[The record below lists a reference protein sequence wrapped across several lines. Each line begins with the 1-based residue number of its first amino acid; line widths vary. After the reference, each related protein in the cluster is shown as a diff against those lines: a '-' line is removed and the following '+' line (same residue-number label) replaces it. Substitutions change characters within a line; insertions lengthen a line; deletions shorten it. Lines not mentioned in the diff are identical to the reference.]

1 MRQDIGKEML
11 GVRFSRHIMKRVLKI
26 LISTILILV
35 GVGVFLY
42 PNFREWNTNREVNQI
57 VKQFEKDFKTDES
70 QSDKKPDSE
79 SSDTSES
86 SESSDSTP
94 TKFTELYQ
102 ELQDYNKNLVANGQ
116 QLTDAWSYQQA
127 PISLDH
133 MPSKDATIGYIDIPD
148 MKVKLPLLL
157 GASKD
162 NLSKGAAVLSQ
173 TSMPI
178 GGADT
183 NCVIAAHRGWRG
195 SAYFQRI
202 ENMKVGSKVYV
213 TNPWETLVYEV
224 TSTKVVN
231 PDDVDVI
238 KLQPGKD
245 MVTLIS
251 CHPYVLG
258 GGPYR
263 YIVYCER
270 VGTEEKRENVK
281 MENPAIDDSI
291 DDSVQIPQDEL
302 DASDKLLYWEQYLR
316 IGLPV
321 VTILLSILII
331 VVNRRK
337 K

>member
-1 MRQDIGKEML
+1 
-11 GVRFSRHIMKRVLKI
+11 MKKTFQIIV
-26 LISTILILV
+26 SVVLILV
-35 GVGVFLY
+35 GLGVFFY
-42 PNFREWNTNREVNQI
+42 PNFREWKTNHEVNQI
-57 VKQFEKDFKTDES
+57 VDQFEEDFKTD
-70 QSDKKPDSE
+70 DTE
-79 SSDTSES
+79 SSKSDTES
-86 SESSDSTP
+86 SESSDVTP
-94 TKFTELYQ
+94 TKFTALYQ
-102 ELQDYNKNLVANGQ
+102 EMQDYNKNLVANGQ

-133 MPSKDATIGYIDIPD
+133 MPSGDATIGYIDIPD

-157 GASKD
+157 GASMD

-178 GGADT
+178 GGTDT
-183 NCVIAAHRGWRG
+183 NCVIAAHRGWKG

-202 ENMKVGSKVYV
+202 ENLKKGSKVYV

-231 PDDVDVI
+231 PDDIDVI

-251 CHPYVLG
+251 CHPYVIG

-263 YIVYCER
+263 YIAYCER
-270 VGTEEKRENVK
+270 VGTEEKQKDVK
-281 MENPAIDDSI
+281 MENPAIDESVDATEK

-302 DASDKLLYWEQYLR
+302 DASNNLLHWEQYLR
-316 IGLPV
+316 IGLPI
-321 VTILLSILII
+321 VTILISILIVFI
-331 VVNRRK
+331 NRK
-337 K
+337 KK

>member
-1 MRQDIGKEML
+1 
-11 GVRFSRHIMKRVLKI
+11 MKRVLKI

-70 QSDKKPDSE
+70 QSDKKSETE

-86 SESSDSTP
+86 SESSDGTP

-157 GASKD
+157 GTSKD

-270 VGTEEKRENVK
+270 VGTEEKKENVK

-291 DDSVQIPQDEL
+291 DESVQIPQDEL
-302 DASDKLLYWEQYLR
+302 DASNKLLYWEQYLR

-337 K
+337 KIDLS

>member
-1 MRQDIGKEML
+1 
-11 GVRFSRHIMKRVLKI
+11 MKKVFKI

-70 QSDKKPDSE
+70 QSDKKSETE
-79 SSDTSES
+79 SSDKNDTKDSEN
-86 SESSDSTP
+86 EQL
-94 TKFTELYQ
+94 TKFLALYQ

-148 MKVKLPLLL
+148 MKVKLPLML

-238 KLQPGKD
+238 KLQPEKD

-270 VGTEEKRENVK
+270 VGTEEKKENVK

-291 DDSVQIPQDEL
+291 DADESVQIPQDEL

>member
-1 MRQDIGKEML
+1 
-11 GVRFSRHIMKRVLKI
+11 MKKTFQIIV
-26 LISTILILV
+26 SVVLILV
-35 GVGVFLY
+35 GLGVFFY
-42 PNFREWNTNREVNQI
+42 PNFREWKTNHEVNQI
-57 VKQFEKDFKTDES
+57 VDQFEEDFKIDDT
-70 QSDKKPDSE
+70 E
-79 SSDTSES
+79 SSKSNTES
-86 SESSDSTP
+86 SESSDATP
-94 TKFTELYQ
+94 TKFTALYQ
-102 ELQDYNKNLVANGQ
+102 EMQDYNKNLVANGQ

-133 MPSKDATIGYIDIPD
+133 MPSDDATIGYIDIPD

-157 GASKD
+157 GASMD

-178 GGADT
+178 GGTDT
-183 NCVIAAHRGWRG
+183 NCVIAAHRGWKG

-202 ENMKVGSKVYV
+202 ENLKKGSKVYV

-231 PDDVDVI
+231 PDDIDVI

-251 CHPYVLG
+251 CHPYVIG

-263 YIVYCER
+263 YIAYCER
-270 VGTEEKRENVK
+270 VGTEEKQKDVK
-281 MENPAIDDSI
+281 MENPAIDESVDATEK

-302 DASDKLLYWEQYLR
+302 DASNNLLHWEQYLR
-316 IGLPV
+316 IGLPI
-321 VTILLSILII
+321 VTILISILIVFI
-331 VVNRRK
+331 NRRK

>member
-1 MRQDIGKEML
+1 
-11 GVRFSRHIMKRVLKI
+11 MKRVLKI

-70 QSDKKPDSE
+70 QSDKKSETE

-86 SESSDSTP
+86 SESSDGTP

-270 VGTEEKRENVK
+270 VGTEEKKENVK

-291 DDSVQIPQDEL
+291 DESVQIPQDEL

>member
-1 MRQDIGKEML
+1 
-11 GVRFSRHIMKRVLKI
+11 MKRVLKI

-70 QSDKKPDSE
+70 QSDKKSETE

-86 SESSDSTP
+86 SESSDGTP

-157 GASKD
+157 GASKE

-270 VGTEEKRENVK
+270 VGTEEKKENVK

-291 DDSVQIPQDEL
+291 DESVQIPQDEL

-331 VVNRRK
+331 VVRRRK

>member
-1 MRQDIGKEML
+1 
-11 GVRFSRHIMKRVLKI
+11 MKRVLKI

-57 VKQFEKDFKTDES
+57 VKQFEKDFKTDDS
-70 QSDKKPDSE
+70 QSDKKSETE
-79 SSDTSES
+79 SSDKNSGTKDSENQQ
-86 SESSDSTP
+86 P
-94 TKFTELYQ
+94 TKFLALYQ

-251 CHPYVLG
+251 CHPYVIG

-270 VGTEEKRENVK
+270 VGTEEKKENVK

-291 DDSVQIPQDEL
+291 DEDKSVQIPQDEL

-331 VVNRRK
+331 VVRRRK

>member
-1 MRQDIGKEML
+1 
-11 GVRFSRHIMKRVLKI
+11 MKRVLKI

-70 QSDKKPDSE
+70 QSDKKSETE
-79 SSDTSES
+79 SSDTSEA
-86 SESSDSTP
+86 SESSDGIP
-94 TKFTELYQ
+94 MKFTELYQ

-148 MKVKLPLLL
+148 MKVKLPLML

-178 GGADT
+178 GGVDT

-270 VGTEEKRENVK
+270 VGTEEKKENVK

-291 DDSVQIPQDEL
+291 DESVQIPQDEL

>member
-70 QSDKKPDSE
+70 QSDKKSETE
-79 SSDTSES
+79 SSDKKDIKDSEN
-86 SESSDSTP
+86 EQP

-270 VGTEEKRENVK
+270 VGTEEKKENVK

>member
-1 MRQDIGKEML
+1 
-11 GVRFSRHIMKRVLKI
+11 MKRVLKI

-70 QSDKKPDSE
+70 QLDKKSETESSDKKDIKDSE
-79 SSDTSES
+79 NEQ
-86 SESSDSTP
+86 P

-270 VGTEEKRENVK
+270 VGTEEKKENVK

>member
-1 MRQDIGKEML
+1 
-11 GVRFSRHIMKRVLKI
+11 MKRVLKI

-57 VKQFEKDFKTDES
+57 VKQFEKDFKTDDS
-70 QSDKKPDSE
+70 KSDKKFETE

-86 SESSDSTP
+86 SESSDGTP

-270 VGTEEKRENVK
+270 VGTEEKKENVK

-291 DDSVQIPQDEL
+291 DESVQIPQDEL

>member
-1 MRQDIGKEML
+1 
-11 GVRFSRHIMKRVLKI
+11 MKKVLKI

-35 GVGVFLY
+35 GVGVFFY
-42 PNFREWNTNREVNQI
+42 PNFREWNTNREVNHI
-57 VKQFEKDFKTDES
+57 VKQFEKDFETDDNK
-70 QSDKKPDSE
+70 SDKTLDTE
-79 SSDTSES
+79 SSDTENSES
-86 SESSDSTP
+86 SSNSDDTTP
-94 TKFTELYQ
+94 TKFTALYQ

-116 QLTDAWSYQQA
+116 QLVDAWSYQQA

-157 GASKD
+157 GASMD
-162 NLSKGAAVLSQ
+162 NLSKGAAVLSE

-178 GGADT
+178 GGTDT
-183 NCVIAAHRGWRG
+183 NCVIAAHRGWKG

-238 KLQPGKD
+238 KLQQGKD

-251 CHPYVLG
+251 CHPYVIG

-263 YIVYCER
+263 YVVYCER
-270 VGTEEKRENVK
+270 VGTEEKKENVK

-291 DDSVQIPQDEL
+291 DADESVQIPQDEL

-321 VTILLSILII
+321 ITILLSILII
-331 VVNRRK
+331 FVNRRK
-337 K
+337 RK

>member
-1 MRQDIGKEML
+1 
-11 GVRFSRHIMKRVLKI
+11 MKRVLKI

-70 QSDKKPDSE
+70 QSDKKSETE
-79 SSDTSES
+79 SSDMSES
-86 SESSDSTP
+86 SELSDGTP

-127 PISLDH
+127 PIFLDH

-270 VGTEEKRENVK
+270 VGTEEKKENVK

-291 DDSVQIPQDEL
+291 DGSVQIPQDEL

>member
-1 MRQDIGKEML
+1 
-11 GVRFSRHIMKRVLKI
+11 MKRVLKI

-57 VKQFEKDFKTDES
+57 VKQFEKDFKTDDS
-70 QSDKKPDSE
+70 KSDKKSETE

-86 SESSDSTP
+86 SESSDGTP

-116 QLTDAWSYQQA
+116 QLTDAWSYQQV

-270 VGTEEKRENVK
+270 VGTEEKKENVK

-291 DDSVQIPQDEL
+291 DESVQIPQDEL

>member
-1 MRQDIGKEML
+1 
-11 GVRFSRHIMKRVLKI
+11 MKRVLKI

-86 SESSDSTP
+86 SKSSDGTP
-94 TKFTELYQ
+94 MKFTELYQ

-270 VGTEEKRENVK
+270 VGTEEKKENVK

-291 DDSVQIPQDEL
+291 DESVQIPQDEL

>member
-1 MRQDIGKEML
+1 
-11 GVRFSRHIMKRVLKI
+11 MKRVLKI

-57 VKQFEKDFKTDES
+57 VKQFEKDFKTDDS
-70 QSDKKPDSE
+70 QSDKKSETEFSDKNSDTKDSE
-79 SSDTSES
+79 NQQ
-86 SESSDSTP
+86 P
-94 TKFTELYQ
+94 TKFLALYQ

-251 CHPYVLG
+251 CHPYVIG

-270 VGTEEKRENVK
+270 VGTEEKKENVK

-291 DDSVQIPQDEL
+291 DEDKSVQIPQDEL

-331 VVNRRK
+331 VVKRRK

>member
-1 MRQDIGKEML
+1 
-11 GVRFSRHIMKRVLKI
+11 MKRVLKI

-57 VKQFEKDFKTDES
+57 VKQFEKDFKTDDS
-70 QSDKKPDSE
+70 KSDKKFETE

-86 SESSDSTP
+86 SESSDGTP

-231 PDDVDVI
+231 PDDVDAI

-270 VGTEEKRENVK
+270 VGTEEKKENVK

-291 DDSVQIPQDEL
+291 DESVQIPQDEL

>member
-1 MRQDIGKEML
+1 
-11 GVRFSRHIMKRVLKI
+11 MKRVLKI

-70 QSDKKPDSE
+70 QSDKKSETE
-79 SSDTSES
+79 SSDMSES
-86 SESSDSTP
+86 SESSDGIP

-173 TSMPI
+173 TSVPI

-238 KLQPGKD
+238 QLQPGKD

-270 VGTEEKRENVK
+270 VGTEEKKENVK

-291 DDSVQIPQDEL
+291 DESVQIPQDEL

>member
-1 MRQDIGKEML
+1 
-11 GVRFSRHIMKRVLKI
+11 MKRVLKI

-57 VKQFEKDFKTDES
+57 VKQFEKDFKTDDS
-70 QSDKKPDSE
+70 QSDKKSETE
-79 SSDTSES
+79 SSDKNSGTKDSENQQ
-86 SESSDSTP
+86 P
-94 TKFTELYQ
+94 TKFLALYQ

-251 CHPYVLG
+251 CHPYVIG

-270 VGTEEKRENVK
+270 VGTEEKKENVK

-291 DDSVQIPQDEL
+291 DEDKSVQIPQDEL

-331 VVNRRK
+331 VVRHRK